1 MSTQPVIQSETQSLS
16 PSSLIEL
23 FTLDLGLQG
32 GPVLYFHAGT
42 NGLDADLVWGGQTYT
57 RFPVTAEGFK
67 QSMTGAQPRPT
78 LTASNIQGALAAL
91 ARSYNGFAGCK
102 LTRTRTFARFLDAVN
117 FPNGNAQ
124 ADPTQYL
131 PQEVWYIDRKSN
143 EDGQSIQFE
152 MASQLDLVSIRLP
165 RRQFIQNCCTWLYRG
180 ADCGYTGGPVADA
193 GGNLTTNAQADA
205 CGKQLSDCKLRF
217 GAQAILP
224 FGGFPGCGL
233 VS

>member
-1 MSTQPVIQSETQSLS
+1 MEAAIQSEIQSLS
-16 PSSLIEL
+16 PSSLVEL
-23 FTLDLGLQG
+23 FTLDLTLQG
-32 GPVLYFHAGT
+32 GPILYFHAGT
-42 NGLDADLVWGGQTYT
+42 NGLSSDLVWASQTYT
-57 RFPVTAEGFK
+57 RFPITAEGFK

-78 LTASNIQGALAAL
+78 LTASNIQGSLAAM
-91 ARSYNGFAGCK
+91 ARSYGGFAGCK

-117 FPNGNAQ
+117 FPSGNPQ
-124 ADPTQYL
+124 ADPTQHL
-131 PQEVWYIDRKSN
+131 PLEVWYIDRKSN

-152 MASQLDLVSIRLP
+152 LASNLDLVSIRLP

-193 GGNLTTNAQADA
+193 AGNPTADSTVDA

-233 VS
+233 VN